1 MKLTT
6 TTTGAALLI
15 AATGLIAFP
24 QITRAGGHGSGG
36 GRSFGRNLGSM
47 NRGPDSFVGMHG
59 SINRG
64 HGADDLANHNANDDR
79 GRNRGAGEL
88 NRMNRRGADDP
99 ANHDASDDR
108 GRHHMRGSKT
118 MNRGGVDDPA
128 NHDANDDRGRHH
140 RRHGET
146 ANGQTLNNRGRDGA
160 DDPANHDA
168 RDDRGNDGVGHR

>member
-1 MKLTT
+1 MKQTT
-6 TTTGAALLI
+6 STTGAALLI
-15 AATGLIAFP
+15 AAMGLITFA
-24 QITRAGGHGSGG
+24 QVTRAGGHGSGG

-64 HGADDLANHNANDDR
+64 RGADDLANHNANDDR

-99 ANHDASDDR
+99 ANHE
-108 GRHHMRGSKT
+108 
-118 MNRGGVDDPA
+118 
-128 NHDANDDRGRHH
+128 ANDDRGRHH

-146 ANGQTLNNRGRDGA
+146 ANGQTLNNRGRGGA

-168 RDDRGNDGVGHR
+168 RDDRGRNRGPGNGGVTPTPDDHGNAGVGHR